1 MEKGES
7 APPASYPETTK
18 THFALFVRR
27 ADTHTHT
34 RTHKVA
40 YVVESKARR
49 RGRPVSG
56 AERAAEW
63 GKGQSGKRGTERDV
77 VVSVCERFLFLLH
90 PFSIRPTAATLSRS
104 FLYSVSSALFVTLS
118 RSHQC
123 ERQDV
128 QPPSPPKITL
138 LPHPIFE
145 RSLFYFL
152 PSPQALFFLLAA
164 QNLFL
169 FPRRQEIPPLSPPF
183 PADPDPIIFSSNTH
197 R

>member
-1 MEKGES
+1 M
-7 APPASYPETTK
+7 
-18 THFALFVRR
+18 
-27 ADTHTHT
+27 
-34 RTHKVA
+34 A

-77 VVSVCERFLFLLH
+77 VVSVCERVLFLLH
-90 PFSIRPTAATLSRS
+90 PFSIHPTAATHSRS

-145 RSLFYFL
+145 RSLFFIFSQVLKRSFPCWQPQTFSFSPADKKSL
-152 PSPQALFFLLAA
+152 PC
-164 QNLFL
+164 
-169 FPRRQEIPPLSPPF
+169 PLSSPPIQT
-183 PADPDPIIFSSNTH
+183 PSYSRRTH
-197 R
+197 TDEMLLLLRIKRKAHFVNKP